1 MNANKDWRTIVLLGI
16 VHASSHFFQLIL
28 PTLFFYLNREF
39 GYDYLELG
47 FLVTCFFL
55 ISGLGQASS
64 GFIVDRIGPAPVM
77 FFGLG
82 AFVLSALMLALAP
95 SYGWLVCAAL
105 IGGAGNSV
113 FHPVD
118 YFIINHQISAP
129 RLGHA
134 FSVHGLT
141 GNVGWALAPVFITAI
156 SAAFSWR
163 VALFAVAALI
173 SIILILAIWQRE
185 LWGKVR
191 PESDK
196 SSAVDTADL
205 SQQSIMS
212 TLITL
217 TKKPALWGA
226 FFFFAFGSI
235 ALSAVQNYTIPLF
248 TSIYGLSQIIAGSTL
263 SAYMIAAA
271 VGMAAGGFLAG
282 ATAKTERII
291 FLAFC
296 LAGLCMLL
304 LAVNKVGAYIAIF
317 LVVGAGFFSGIAAP
331 SRDMLIRRVAPKGA
345 TGTVYG
351 LVYSGMD
358 VGASTAP
365 VVFGYM
371 VDANF
376 TAGPWV
382 GAAVAFVISAL
393 LALAV
398 AHAAQTSL
406 PHRSDI
412 S

>member
-1 MNANKDWRTIVLLGI
+1 MSTNKDWRTIILLGI

-55 ISGLGQASS
+55 FSGLGQASS

-82 AFVLSALMLALAP
+82 AFVLSALLLALAP
-95 SYGWLVCAAL
+95 SYGWLVWAAL
-105 IGGAGNSV
+105 IGGAGNSI

-118 YFIINHQISAP
+118 YFIINQQISAP

-141 GNVGWALAPVFITAI
+141 GYVGWALAPIFITTI
-156 SAAFSWR
+156 SAIFNWR
-163 VALFAVAALI
+163 VALFAIAALI
-173 SIILILAIWQRE
+173 TIILILAIWQRA
-185 LWGKVR
+185 LWGRVQAQTTVT
-191 PESDK
+191 PDPS
-196 SSAVDTADL
+196 DL
-205 SQQSIMS
+205 SQQSILS
-212 TLITL
+212 TLVTL

-226 FFFFAFGSI
+226 FFFFAFGSM

-248 TSIYGLSQIIAGSTL
+248 TSIYGLSQILAGSTL

-271 VGMAAGGFLAG
+271 VGMAAGGFLVG

-291 FLAFC
+291 FISLC
-296 LAGLCMLL
+296 LAGFCMLL
-304 LAVNKVGAYIAIF
+304 LAFNAVNAYIAMALI
-317 LVVGAGFFSGIAAP
+317 VSAGFFSGIATP

-365 VVFGYM
+365 ILFGYL

-376 TAGPWV
+376 TAGPWY
-382 GAAVAFVISAL
+382 GAALAFVLSAV
-393 LALAV
+393 LAV
-398 AHAAQTSL
+398 MVAYVAQQQK
-406 PHRSDI
+406 
-412 S
+412 

>member
-1 MNANKDWRTIVLLGI
+1 MNANKDWRTIGLLGI

-39 GYDYLELG
+39 GYDYLALG

-55 ISGLGQASS
+55 VSGIGQASS

-82 AFVLSALMLALAP
+82 AFVLSALLLALAP
-95 SYGWLVCAAL
+95 SYGWLVGAAL

-118 YFIINHQISAP
+118 YFIINQQISAP

-141 GNVGWALAPVFITAI
+141 GNVGWALAPVFITTI
-156 SAAFSWR
+156 SAIFSWR
-163 VALFAVAALI
+163 VAMFSVAALI
-173 SIILILAIWQRE
+173 TIILILAVWQRE
-185 LWGKVR
+185 LWGKVHA
-191 PESDK
+191 PT
-196 SSAVDTADL
+196 AITPDTSDL
-205 SQQSIMS
+205 SQQSILN
-212 TLITL
+212 TLVIL
-217 TKKPALWGA
+217 IKKPALWGA
-226 FFFFAFGSI
+226 FFFFAFGSM

-248 TSIYGLSQIIAGSTL
+248 TSTYDLSQIVAGSTL

-271 VGMAAGGFLAG
+271 VGMGAGGFLAG

-291 FLAFC
+291 FFSLC
-296 LAGLCMLL
+296 LAAFCMLL
-304 LAVNKVGAYIAIF
+304 LAFNEINTYIAIA
-317 LVVGAGFFSGIAAP
+317 LIVSAGFFSGIATP

-365 VVFGYM
+365 ILFGYL

-376 TAGPWV
+376 TAGPWY
-382 GAAVAFVISAL
+382 GATVTFVLSAV
-393 LALAV
+393 LAV
-398 AHAAQTSL
+398 AVAHMAQ
-406 PHRSDI
+406 RN
-412 S
+412 

>member
-1 MNANKDWRTIVLLGI
+1 MNTNKDWPTISLLGV

-28 PTLFFYLNREF
+28 PTLFFYLNRDF
-39 GYDYLELG
+39 GYDFLELG

-55 ISGLGQASS
+55 LSGVGQASS
-64 GFIVDRIGPAPVM
+64 GFIVDRIGPSPVM

-82 AFVLSALMLALAP
+82 AFILSALMLALAP

-141 GNVGWALAPVFITAI
+141 GNVGWALAPVFITTI
-156 SAAFSWR
+156 SAMFNWR

-173 SIILILAIWQRE
+173 TIILILAVWQRE
-185 LWGKVR
+185 LWGRVQ
-191 PESDK
+191 PVASTASES
-196 SSAVDTADL
+196 SDL
-205 SQQSIMS
+205 SQQSIVS
-212 TLITL
+212 TLLIL

-226 FFFFAFGSI
+226 FFFFAFGSM

-248 TSIYGLSQIIAGSTL
+248 TSLYGLSQIMAGSTL

-271 VGMAAGGFLAG
+271 LGMAAGGFLAG

-304 LAVNKVGAYIAIF
+304 LAFNIVGAYVAMF
-317 LVVGAGFFSGIAAP
+317 LIVGAGFFSGIAAP

-365 VVFGYM
+365 MIFGYM

-376 TAGPWV
+376 TSGPWV

-406 PHRSDI
+406 SYRSDI
-412 S
+412 R